1 MEQKM
6 EKSGKLKAD
15 ASKRSAKL
23 IKPQIEWPRV
33 KRKMKLLLHNVI
45 YILGGKE
52 AWIQE
57 YRFSDSSQ
65 YPINSLLLK
74 DLKTGHNRGR
84 RGGMNWDIYTT
95 VCETDSLWEFD
106 EPGKPKPALCDN
118 LEEVGWE
125 AGGRGIQADTCRP
138 NAVSCWYM
146 AKRSHHNIV
155 KYLLIKTNKIY
166 KK

>member
-1 MEQKM
+1 M

-95 VCETDSLWEFD
+95 VCETASQWGSLVWRRAL
-106 EPGKPKPALCDN
+106 PPAALRQPRG
-118 LEEVGWE
+118 VGW
-125 AGGRGIQADTCRP
+125 GGRWREARERGHVHIYGWFG
-138 NAVSCWYM
+138 WYM
-146 AKRSHHNIV
+146 AE
-155 KYLLIKTNKIY
+155 TNTIL
-166 KK
+166 